1 MKDEDSIIVPF
12 LNASTEMT
20 GTKKARKDFGVTG
33 NRDGSETTYSLNDVV
48 IAVVDTGID
57 DEHIDLDG
65 GKVIGWY
72 DLISQESNPYDD
84 NGHGTHVASIAA
96 GTGEG
101 DPGIEEGYAPGAALV
116 GVKVLGANGT
126 GSIQNI
132 ANGINWVVDHN
143 DTLGVEILNLS
154 IGAYGVDETPVC
166 EAITNAVNNGIIVT
180 IAAGNFN
187 SAPYAQYDSLSDF
200 SHCNGVVVGN
210 MVDPYEGGWSPNKSS
225 RRGTAKG
232 TIVTGPDLIAPGTNI
247 RAAAANTTD
256 GYTTMTGTSMS
267 APAVAGILALMND
280 ASNGS
285 LIYTIYTEDFG
296 KSGFDPVYGNG
307 EILAYDSIKEAKG
320 AFSGSFDDFRDHLIG
335 QTSIDEGFIHTYTI
349 NVYHTDTNLYFATTL
364 LMLDEDG
371 DDFDL
376 YVWGPGKDPHTDAPD
391 YSSIGTDPQEVI
403 SFKPTSTGNDTVGIY
418 AYSGSGQYS
427 VDFIGQ
433 IRPEG

>member
-1 MKDEDSIIVPF
+1 MKKQYMYFIFTLVLVLSSFIPVSNGFTLKETPHLLESEKYIPKKTQTINKTKISYHVGKESIEETENYNKISKYVSEKIQKVGLDTPIAVTVGISYKYNLQNFLSNLSLVEKEIAKITSAYTFDTNLTGQQIQLLAQNKEVLWISLSSEIVTIDESINSMKDEDSIIVPF

-33 NRDGSETTYSLNDVV
+33 NRDG
-48 IAVVDTGID
+48 
-57 DEHIDLDG
+57 
-65 GKVIGWY
+65 
-72 DLISQESNPYDD
+72 
-84 NGHGTHVASIAA
+84 
-96 GTGEG
+96 
-101 DPGIEEGYAPGAALV
+101 
-116 GVKVLGANGT
+116 
-126 GSIQNI
+126 
-132 ANGINWVVDHN
+132 
-143 DTLGVEILNLS
+143 
-154 IGAYGVDETPVC
+154 
-166 EAITNAVNNGIIVT
+166 
-180 IAAGNFN
+180 
-187 SAPYAQYDSLSDF
+187 
-200 SHCNGVVVGN
+200 
-210 MVDPYEGGWSPNKSS
+210 
-225 RRGTAKG
+225 
-232 TIVTGPDLIAPGTNI
+232 
-247 RAAAANTTD
+247 
-256 GYTTMTGTSMS
+256 SMS

-403 SFKPTSTGNDTVGIY
+403 SFKPTSTGNYTVGIY
-418 AYSGSGQYS
+418 AYSGGGQYS